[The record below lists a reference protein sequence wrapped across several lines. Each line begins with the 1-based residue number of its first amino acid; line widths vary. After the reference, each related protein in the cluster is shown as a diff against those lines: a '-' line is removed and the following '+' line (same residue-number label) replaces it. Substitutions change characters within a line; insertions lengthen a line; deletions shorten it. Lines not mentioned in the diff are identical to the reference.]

1 MVKQNKYKRL
11 LITGGTGSFG
21 TSFISKVL
29 NENIADEI
37 VIFSRDEL
45 KQYEMNL
52 KFNSRKLKFVLG
64 DVRDYSRLEQAMDGI
79 EVLVHAAAMK
89 QIPASEE
96 NPMEVIK
103 TNVLG
108 AENIVNAAIK
118 NSVSKVI
125 ALSTDK
131 AANPANLYGATK
143 LCSDKLMI
151 SANSL
156 SSNRSTRFGV
166 VRYGNVL
173 GSRGSVIPF
182 FRSQIATGEITI
194 TDPEMTRFWITLE
207 ESVQFVLDSL
217 DRLQG
222 GEIFVPKIPSFSIV
236 NVAKV
241 VAPGLPTKIIGI
253 RPGEKIHEVMITEDD
268 SHYTVE
274 FDDFYS
280 ILSPVTQANSE
291 YYKKAVKVPIGF
303 RYSSENNPDWFT
315 PESFKEMLL
324 KNNLL

>member
-1 MVKQNKYKRL
+1 MSNKHKYKRL
-11 LITGGTGSFG
+11 FVTGGTGSFG
-21 TSFISKVL
+21 TAFVAKILK
-29 NENIADEI
+29 EEIAEQVI
-37 VIFSRDEL
+37 VYSRDEL

-52 KFNSRKLKFVLG
+52 KFDSKKLKFMLG
-64 DVRDYSRLEQAMDGI
+64 DVRDYSRLEQCLDGV

-143 LCSDKLMI
+143 LCSDKLMV
-151 SANSL
+151 SANSISGNKL
-156 SSNRSTRFGV
+156 TKFGV

-182 FRSQIATGEITI
+182 FKSQIDSGEITI
-194 TDPEMTRFWITLE
+194 TDPGMTRFWITLE

-222 GEIFVPKIPSFSIV
+222 GEIFVPKIPSFSIID
-236 NVAKV
+236 VANV
-241 VAPGLPTKIIGI
+241 VAPGIPTKVIGI
-253 RPGEKIHEVMITEDD
+253 RPGEKLHEVMITEDD
-268 SHYTVE
+268 SHNTVE
-274 FDDFYS
+274 FDKFYA
-280 ILSPVTQANSE
+280 ILSPSVLLKSNFYRDAN
-291 YYKKAVKVPIGF
+291 KVPLDF
-303 RYSSENNPDWFT
+303 RYSSQNNQAWFT
-315 PESFKEMLL
+315 AETFTEML
-324 KNNLL
+324 KQNNLL

>member
-1 MVKQNKYKRL
+1 MAKQSKYKRL

-21 TSFISKVL
+21 TAFVSKVL
-29 NENIADEI
+29 KEQLAEEI
-37 VIFSRDEL
+37 IVFSRDEL

-52 KFNSRKLKFVLG
+52 KFNSKNLKFVLG
-64 DVRDYSRLEQAMDGI
+64 DVRDYSRLEQSLDGV
-79 EVLVHAAAMK
+79 EVLIHAAAMK
-89 QIPASEE
+89 QIPASED

-103 TNVLG
+103 TNILG

-118 NSVSKVI
+118 NSISNVI

-156 SSNRSTRFGV
+156 SSNRSTKFGV

-173 GSRGSVIPF
+173 GSRGSVVPF
-182 FRSQIATGEITI
+182 FKSQINHGKITI
-194 TDPEMTRFWITLE
+194 TDPGMTRFWITLD

-217 DRLQG
+217 ERLQG

-236 NVAKV
+236 NVANV
-241 VAPGLPTKIIGI
+241 VAPGIPTEIIGI
-253 RPGEKIHEVMITEDD
+253 RPGEKLHEVMITEDD
-268 SHYTVE
+268 SHNTVE
-274 FDDFYS
+274 FDNFYA
-280 ILSPVTQANSE
+280 ILSPSIQSNSVS
-291 YYKKAVKVPIGF
+291 YKNATKVPIGF
-303 RYSSENNPDWFT
+303 RYSSENNPNWFT
-315 PESFKEMLL
+315 TESFKEMLI

>member
-11 LITGGTGSFG
+11 LVTGGTGSFG
-21 TSFISKVL
+21 TSFVSKVL

-37 VIFSRDEL
+37 IIFSRDEL

-52 KFNSRKLKFVLG
+52 KFDSRKLKFVLG
-64 DVRDYSRLEQAMDGI
+64 DVRDYSRLEQAMDGV

-156 SSNRSTRFGV
+156 SSNKSTRFGV

-182 FRSQIATGEITI
+182 FRSQIAAGEITI
-194 TDPEMTRFWITLE
+194 TDPGMTRFWITLE

-241 VAPGLPTKIIGI
+241 VAPGLPTKVIGI
-253 RPGEKIHEVMITEDD
+253 RPGEKLHEVMITEDD